1 MERDCTELPQSQL
14 MQGLPGHGGD
24 WTFTLSE
31 GKSNCRSLRQRA
43 VWSDLVLKSTT
54 KKTRTQVFDH
64 LEAKQLRF
72 AFTSNY
78 LWLPGLILAHLSFLP
93 VAHATLYY
101 LHVMVCTCTRLSVCE
116 ILKPCRQEYCDL
128 GDR

>member
-43 VWSDLVLKSTT
+43 VWSDLALKSTT
-54 KKTRTQVFDH
+54 RKTRTQV
-64 LEAKQLRF
+64 L
-72 AFTSNY
+72 TI
-78 LWLPGLILAHLSFLP
+78 W
-93 VAHATLYY
+93 
-101 LHVMVCTCTRLSVCE
+101 RLSNFLLLLHQIICGF
-116 ILKPCRQEYCDL
+116 RA
-128 GDR
+128 